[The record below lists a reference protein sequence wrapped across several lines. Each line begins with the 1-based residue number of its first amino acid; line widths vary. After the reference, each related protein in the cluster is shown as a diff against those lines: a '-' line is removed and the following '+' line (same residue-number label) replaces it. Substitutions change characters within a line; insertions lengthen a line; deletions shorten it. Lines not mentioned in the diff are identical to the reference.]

1 LQHGDIIVQGDR
13 SYLKRLEKEHMIRV
27 WKDKAPKQAKWF
39 TRYPTQ
45 ILNQSKQVWKWSVES
60 GKGKA
65 WLYFIFGVC
74 QWLPTNYRMNY
85 FLDTQR
91 KHCNLCLCNS
101 LDTMDH
107 LLQCPALAKEQI
119 LLKETVDTKFKVWDI
134 PYSSTPQKSR
144 EQESVVTC
152 APRLGSPFL
161 LQLFLTLS

>member
-1 LQHGDIIVQGDR
+1 
-13 SYLKRLEKEHMIRV
+13 M
-27 WKDKAPKQAKWF
+27 
-39 TRYPTQ
+39 
-45 ILNQSKQVWKWSVES
+45 ES

-65 WLYFIFGVC
+65 WLYFIF

-134 PYSSTPQKSR
+134 PYSSTKSR
-144 EQESVVTC
+144 EPEICSHLRSAARKSFPASIPDFKLNLLSKGFYQVNRSKQFLDAPISEQFVKPRHKSKIIFLLPP
-152 APRLGSPFL
+152 APRPSICADPSVCSANARFY
-161 LQLFLTLS
+161 